1 MSHVYFSE
9 ALQCWPTAA
18 ADLCFVS
25 VQRKALGRELF
36 ELVAKTLGIREV
48 TYFGLLYVDAKGY
61 KAWLKDDKRVSHG
74 VLVVLHLHTTTLP
87 PPLTQHTSVY
97 TCK

>member
-1 MSHVYFSE
+1 M
-9 ALQCWPTAA
+9 
-18 ADLCFVS
+18 S

-61 KAWLKDDKRVSHG
+61 KAWLKDDKRVSRG
-74 VLVVLHLHTTTLP
+74 ALLVLHLHTILP
-87 PPLTQHTSVY
+87 PPLAQHTEHTRANVWG
-97 TCK
+97 